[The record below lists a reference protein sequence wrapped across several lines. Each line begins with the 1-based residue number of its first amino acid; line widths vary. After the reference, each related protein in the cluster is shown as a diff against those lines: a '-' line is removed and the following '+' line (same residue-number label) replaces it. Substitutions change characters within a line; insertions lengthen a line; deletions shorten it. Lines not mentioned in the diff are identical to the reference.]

1 MDANTL
7 LDVDLR
13 TIRDAL
19 DYAVQKITDYP
30 HLEYQHKRD
39 SLRPIEEARI
49 KIRALIAAQKATN
62 GTHP

>member
-1 MDANTL
+1 
-7 LDVDLR
+7 
-13 TIRDAL
+13 
-19 DYAVQKITDYP
+19 VQKITDYP